1 MIDDGTFTIRRFSS
15 MNDDQVF
22 RLILIVGLVSVC
34 PIGIYHRLKSQATG
48 ERLDRR
54 QEGIFILATLRPIGL
69 AGVFGLLAYVIN
81 PAWMS
86 WSQVALPIWL
96 RWWGV
101 GVGLPAALLLT
112 WVFRS
117 LGTNIT
123 DTVVTRAEHTLVTS
137 GPYRWV
143 RHPFYVATALAVAAN
158 SLVTAN
164 WFLAL
169 TGGLTVSLIVV
180 RTRTEEEKLIERF
193 GGQYREYME
202 CTGRFFPLLR
212 SGHRPPSRGG

>member
-1 MIDDGTFTIRRFSS
+1 
-15 MNDDQVF
+15 MNDEQVF

-34 PIGIYHRLKSQATG
+34 SIGIPHRLKSQATG

-69 AGVFGLLAYVIN
+69 VGWLGLLAYVID

-86 WSQVALPIWL
+86 WSQVTLPLWL
-96 RWWGV
+96 RWCGV
-101 GVGLPAALLLT
+101 GVGVTAALLLT

-123 DTVVTRAEHTLVTS
+123 DTVVTRAEHTLVTT
-137 GPYRWV
+137 GPYQWV
-143 RHPFYVATALAVAAN
+143 RHPFYVATALAVVAN

-169 TGGLTVSLIVV
+169 TGGLAVALIVV

-193 GGQYREYME
+193 DNRYREYME
-202 CTGRFFPLLR
+202 YTGRFFPLLR
-212 SGHRPPSRGG
+212 PRHRPPRVGR

>member
-1 MIDDGTFTIRRFSS
+1 
-15 MNDDQVF
+15 MNDEQVF
-22 RLILIVGLVSVC
+22 RLILILGLVIVC
-34 PIGIYHRLKSQATG
+34 PIGIYHRLKSQASD

-54 QEGIFILATLRPIGL
+54 QEGIFILLTLRPIGL
-69 AGVFGLLAYVIN
+69 AGWLGLLAYVIH

-86 WSQVALPIWL
+86 WSQVGLPIWL
-96 RWWGV
+96 RWSGV
-101 GVGLPAALLLT
+101 GFGVSAALLLI

-123 DTVVTRAEHTLVTS
+123 DTVVTRAEHTLVTT

-143 RHPFYVATALAVAAN
+143 RHPFYLAAALAATAN

-169 TGGLTVSLIVV
+169 TGGLAIALLVV
-180 RTRTEEEKLIERF
+180 RTRTEEEKLVERF
-193 GGQYREYME
+193 GDEYRNYME
-202 CTGRFFPLLR
+202 GTGRFLPEVRLQSRRR
-212 SGHRPPSRGG
+212 SSGS